1 MDETRSKSASR
12 FPLYVTKLLDGSF
25 QCLWCDSKQLACA
38 DILEAHLRG
47 KDHNKRCG
55 NSGISP
61 YGSASHNQE
70 ATDYITLYG
79 SDPWARLKH
88 WPTCIVEKGMYWECV
103 KCAKKKFQT
112 QRAVNDHLQDRSHF
126 LQDQAT
132 ADLQSEEVPSENQE
146 LPPQEPWERDPSWP
160 AYIVDEQQYWMCILC
175 TKKFNAKST
184 VEQHLKHPRHL
195 SKLTPSA
202 PTAVPHLP
210 GQPVNPTVREKAL
223 AKDRRERFGSFI
235 NIEKKECFLC
245 EKSFGSISQV
255 EDHFHDLLHLANWY
269 ESTIDCLFRSHLH

>member
-1 MDETRSKSASR
+1 MKQPRSPSASR
-12 FPLYVTKLLDGSF
+12 FPLYVTELPDGSF
-25 QCLWCDSKQLACA
+25 KCLWCDSKQLACA
-38 DILEAHLRG
+38 EILEAHLRG
-47 KDHNKRCG
+47 KDHNKRFG

-61 YGSASHNQE
+61 YGVASHNRE

-79 SDPWARLKH
+79 CDPWARLKH
-88 WPTCIVEKGMYWECV
+88 WPACIVEKGMYWECV
-103 KCAKKKFQT
+103 KCANKKFQT

-132 ADLQSEEVPSENQE
+132 LDLLSEEVLSENRQSPSQE
-146 LPPQEPWERDPSWP
+146 TWERDSSWP
-160 AYIVDEQQYWMCILC
+160 ACIVDDQQFWMCILC
-175 TKKFNAKST
+175 TKKFNARST

-195 SKLTPSA
+195 SKITPA
-202 PTAVPHLP
+202 GPAAVPPLH
-210 GQPVNPTVREKAL
+210 GRAINATVREKAL

-255 EDHFHDLLHLANWY
+255 EDHFNDLVHLANWY
-269 ESTIDCLFRSHLH
+269 ESSIDCLFRPPLH